1 MIGLFFSFP
10 VVSPVH
16 IPSIPPLL
24 LVKSPFVSVFSH
36 IFPWFS
42 HVFQHFSPQFSQHFS
57 IFQHLSHIFQHFPM
71 VSHGF
76 PTASASMD
84 GKPRLDQDL
93 GAQRDLV
100 TKTKHER
107 DEHRLEG
114 GRALFGAWKKRGKI

>member
-1 MIGLFFSFP
+1 
-10 VVSPVH
+10 
-16 IPSIPPLL
+16 
-24 LVKSPFVSVFSH
+24 
-36 IFPWFS
+36 
-42 HVFQHFSPQFSQHFS
+42 
-57 IFQHLSHIFQHFPM
+57 M

-76 PTASASMD
+76 PAASASMD